1 MKKLSILLLGM
12 CALAAVGC
20 SSDDD
25 NKAEKESKCFE
36 TTRVEMES
44 GADTVSIKSVKNGWQ
59 LAGVVVDG
67 VNFKINADDSRK
79 ENSFVWLKVKCSDK
93 DITLITTDNHDN
105 VRNFKLQLM
114 NNNGRME
121 EINGT
126 QNDNDEEIDGLWS
139 DIIKM
144 SMHEVI
150 AAAAGGEISFT
161 TDADTRWSFNA
172 IYAGCEENGEYVY
185 KTNTSDKEELEYSYH
200 KNFEKTVG
208 WIKVKRND
216 NRVFITL
223 EPNTTGKKREFS
235 ISLVAGDYQGWLH
248 GMQAAE

>member
-1 MKKLSILLLGM
+1 MKKLSNLLLGM
-12 CALAAVGC
+12 CALAAAGC

-25 NKAEKESKCFE
+25 NAENESRCFE
-36 TTRVEMES
+36 TTRVEMQS
-44 GADTVSIKSVKNGWQ
+44 AADTLSIKSVKNGWQ

-93 DITLITTDNHDN
+93 DITLITTDNHDS
-105 VRNFKLQLM
+105 VRNFKLQLT

-126 QNDNDEEIDGLWS
+126 QNDNDETDGLWK
-139 DIIKM
+139 DVINM
-144 SMHEVI
+144 SMHEVVTS
-150 AAAAGGEISFT
+150 AAGGEISFT
-161 TDADTRWSFNA
+161 TAERMRWSFNT
-172 IYAGCEENGEYVY
+172 IYAGSDGNWEYVY
-185 KTNTSDKEELEYSYH
+185 KTKADDKEEREYSYD

-223 EPNTTGKKREFS
+223 EPNTTGEKREFS
-235 ISLVAGDYQGWLH
+235 ISLVAGNYQGWLH